1 MIKKQYLK
9 NRPICKVTFQ
19 LPADVQ
25 AENVA
30 VVGDFNGWDMVA
42 NEMEQL
48 KDGRFKTI
56 IELDKDAEYEF
67 RYLLNG
73 SEWVN
78 EEEADKYVTNP
89 FFTEN
94 SVVAV

>member
-19 LPADVQ
+19 LPADVE

-30 VVGDFNGWDMVA
+30 VVGDFNGWDMAA

-78 EEEADKYVTNP
+78 EEEADKYVANP
-89 FFTEN
+89 YFTEN